1 MLTFRTSAIFFG
13 IAQIA
18 AFVLWRFGA
27 CSLWP
32 LVITLAAHA
41 GLIAWGSMAPRLGFF
56 IKHRVHGSPGTL
68 ALTFDDGP
76 HPENTPKL
84 LDALRELNVSATFFV
99 IGRNVEAHPAIAK
112 RIVDEGHA
120 IGIHTQDHHCSW
132 GFIGKKKARAQ
143 ITLCRDAI
151 ERTTDV
157 KAVLFRPPFGVTTPP
172 IAKAVREAGVVPT
185 AWDLRTFDTNARS
198 SGQVMER
205 IASRLDK
212 STMILLHDTMP
223 FAAELARAI
232 VDRARSQGTE
242 LVKLTA

>member
-32 LVITLAAHA
+32 LVITIAAHV
-41 GLIAWGSMAPRLGFF
+41 GLIAWGSMTPHLGFF

-84 LDALRELNVSATFFV
+84 LDALRELNVPATFFV
-99 IGRNVEAHPAIAK
+99 IGRKVEAHPAIAR
-112 RIVDEGHA
+112 RIVEEGHA
-120 IGIHTQDHHCSW
+120 IGIHTQDHHWSW
-132 GFIGKKKARAQ
+132 GVIGKKKALAQ

-151 ERTTDV
+151 QRATGEQ
-157 KAVLFRPPFGVTTPP
+157 AVLFRPPFGVTTPP
-172 IAKAVREAGVVPT
+172 MAKAVREAGVVLT
-185 AWDLRTFDTNARS
+185 AWDLRTFDTNAHS
-198 SGQVMER
+198 AAQVMER

-212 STMILLHDTMP
+212 STTILLHDTMP

-232 VDRARSQGTE
+232 IERARSQGME
-242 LVKLTA
+242 LVKLNP